1 MAHKP
6 SPQEIAERTVAAM
19 MDRDRLA
26 AAHGIE
32 VVSTAPGAV
41 TVRMTVQEHMLNGHG
56 ICHGGALFVL
66 ADTAFALACNNR
78 NQNMLAN
85 VCSIS
90 YLRPAALGEELTA
103 TAQETAHEGRTGI
116 FDITVTNA
124 EGRAVA
130 IFRGQARSVPGHLI
144 PELADRKE
152 P

>member
-1 MAHKP
+1 MTSKP

-26 AAHGIE
+26 ATHGIE
-32 VVSTAPGAV
+32 LVATAPGAV
-41 TVRMTVQEHMLNGHG
+41 TVRMTVREHMLNGHD
-56 ICHGGALFVL
+56 ICHGGALFAF

-78 NQNMLAN
+78 NQNMLAS

-90 YLRPAALGEELTA
+90 YLRPAALGEVLTA
-103 TAQETAHEGRTGI
+103 TAQETAQEGRTGI

-130 IFRGQARSVPGHLI
+130 VFRGQARSVPGQLL
-144 PELADRKE
+144 PELAEGKE